1 MSECSAAT
9 EAEWAAWHNV
19 NAMHRYLARSL
30 ESRLQSD
37 ADLSGPEF
45 DVLSVLLEAREQR
58 LRSGDLAA
66 LLGWEKSRLS
76 HQVKRMWA
84 RGLVERTECG
94 TDLRGTW
101 IKITDA
107 GRDAVHAAMP
117 ERIAVMREVLFDVLN
132 EDELRMLREVSEKV
146 LAAAKGPECSAL
158 QGALQAHT

>member
-45 DVLSVLLEAREQR
+45 EVLSVLLEAREQR
-58 LRSGDLAA
+58 LRNGDLAA

-101 IKITDA
+101 ITITDA
-107 GRDAVHAAMP
+107 GKDAVRAAMP
-117 ERIAVMREVLFDVLN
+117 ERITVMREVLFDVLS
-132 EDELRMLREVSEKV
+132 EDELRVLREVSEKV
-146 LAAAKGPECSAL
+146 LAAAEGPECSAL
-158 QGALQAHT
+158 RGAAVEA